1 MICYIDRAELG
12 DVEALEPAV
21 LLYLIQKAE
30 QANGR
35 YTRLERYYRG
45 DYHLLY
51 PRPETDE
58 VRVYINYAKYV
69 VDIALGYYLG
79 QPVKYDHNPTR
90 RGAALPGWQEE
101 GLPVGES
108 AIDLAPLLRCYD
120 SQHISQVDLEIGR
133 SMGVMGEGLELC
145 YASSDAHPQPKSAAI
160 DPRNG
165 ILVCDTTV
173 EHRKLCALVWEKR
186 ETTQRV
192 PYYALTLYTDRTE
205 RDYRSDSLKNA
216 IFHQVGETREHFF
229 GAVPVI
235 AYGNNRE
242 RQGDFEQ
249 ITSLIDAYNGL
260 MSSRLTDKKK
270 FVDALLVFF
279 GMTLRDGDEEKLAR
293 EKFLDGAPLDAR
305 AGAGRCA
312 GAGDAQDDADGGHE
326 RREVRGQ

>member
-45 DYHLLY
+45 DYPLLY
-51 PRPETDE
+51 PRPEADE

-120 SQHISQVDLEIGR
+120 CQHISQTDLEIGWNCAMLPAMPIPILR
-133 SMGVMGEGLELC
+133 
-145 YASSDAHPQPKSAAI
+145 AHP
-160 DPRNG
+160 
-165 ILVCDTTV
+165 
-173 EHRKLCALVWEKR
+173 
-186 ETTQRV
+186 
-192 PYYALTLYTDRTE
+192 LTR
-205 RDYRSDSLKNA
+205 
-216 IFHQVGETREHFF
+216 
-229 GAVPVI
+229 
-235 AYGNNRE
+235 
-242 RQGDFEQ
+242 
-249 ITSLIDAYNGL
+249 
-260 MSSRLTDKKK
+260 
-270 FVDALLVFF
+270 
-279 GMTLRDGDEEKLAR
+279 GMG
-293 EKFLDGAPLDAR
+293 F
-305 AGAGRCA
+305 
-312 GAGDAQDDADGGHE
+312 
-326 RREVRGQ
+326 